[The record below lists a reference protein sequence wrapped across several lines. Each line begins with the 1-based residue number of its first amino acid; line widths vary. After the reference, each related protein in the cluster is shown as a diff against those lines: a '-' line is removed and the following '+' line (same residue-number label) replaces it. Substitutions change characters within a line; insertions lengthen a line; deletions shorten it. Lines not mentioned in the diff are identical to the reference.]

1 MKKYLPFLIAL
12 SFALLLSCRPSHAA
26 TYNQAGFAQV
36 NVGTSTA
43 VTVTNPMGWQAGST
57 GAGAAGLNMGAAIP
71 LTALPPSGNAVSPAV
86 ATAALGLI
94 AGVPIAIGTAAVTP
108 TITNPAAALAVAG
121 GMMQTAGWMLAGT
134 PAGIPLM
141 AAGAAI
147 GLVPAACAAV
157 SGCQWLQ
164 AMAAQGVKLTPEGSV
179 LKVGGG
185 ASSAPTNLY
194 SCSSSYGYCPV
205 ASGYLS
211 QYQGNACSAGG
222 TATLNFT
229 ANKWVCSNVYVTRFQ
244 LAEVVNPVCSAGSSY
259 NSASGLC
266 GADAPATNADIV
278 AAINATTGAT
288 NQAANTAA
296 QNAAGADM
304 INLALLGA
312 LNMSSLNYQTLQ
324 TQVASSFSE
333 LSKSTDNLGNT
344 VQTLSRTV
352 STIPAQGPT
361 PANVPFSPQI
371 SQQNQVVTVTNGTA
385 TQAVTNTAT
394 PPASLLSTTVPP
406 APTTDICAGHPEILA
421 CADITKLNDLPAVSA
436 AAQTV
441 DIGSMSPVTVGAP
454 AICPP
459 PFVLPGLMGGA
470 PVTVDLWKDP
480 CRFAVSI
487 KPFTVALASMLSMFI
502 LIGAFKNG

>member
-1 MKKYLPFLIAL
+1 MKKYFPILLAV
-12 SFALLLSCRPSHAA
+12 AAVLLLSCRPAHAA
-26 TYNQAGFAQV
+26 TYNQAGFGAV
-36 NVGTSTA
+36 NTGQSTA

-108 TITNPAAALAVAG
+108 TITNPAAALSVAAG
-121 GMMQTAGWMLAGT
+121 LMTTAGWMLAGT
-134 PAGIPLM
+134 PAGIPLI
-141 AAGAAI
+141 AAGAAV
-147 GLVPAACAAV
+147 GLIPSACAAV

-164 AMAAQGVKLTPEGSV
+164 AMAAQGITVNGSGVANIAQTGYVFSQATPAFT
-179 LKVGGG
+179 VGG
-185 ASSAPTNLY
+185 SSRAAACQSAISQLQANSAYTNLHI
-194 SCSSSYGYCPV
+194 
-205 ASGYLS
+205 
-211 QYQGNACSAGG
+211 
-222 TATLNFT
+222 TT
-229 ANKWVCSNVYVTRFQ
+229 
-244 LAEVVNPVCSAGSSY
+244 Y
-259 NSASGLC
+259 NSATASHCVVNTQTL
-266 GADAPATNADIV
+266 GAQSIYMATGSAMPAAPASNSEIV

-312 LNMSSLNYQTLQ
+312 LNMSSLNYSTLQ

-333 LSKSTDNLGNT
+333 LSNSTDNLGNT

-371 SQQNQVVTVTNGTA
+371 SQQNQVVTITNGTA

-394 PPASLLSTTVPP
+394 PPAPLIAPAATT
-406 APTTDICAGHPEILA
+406 PTPTADLCADHPDILA
-421 CADITKLNDLPAVSA
+421 CAGIASLNDLPAVSA
-436 AAQTV
+436 TSQTV
-441 DIGSMSPVTVGAP
+441 DIGAMTPVSVGVP

-459 PFVLPGLMGGA
+459 PFVMPGLMGGA
-470 PVTVDLWKDP
+470 PVTVDLWRDP

-487 KPFTVALASMLSMFI
+487 KPFTIVLASLASMFI